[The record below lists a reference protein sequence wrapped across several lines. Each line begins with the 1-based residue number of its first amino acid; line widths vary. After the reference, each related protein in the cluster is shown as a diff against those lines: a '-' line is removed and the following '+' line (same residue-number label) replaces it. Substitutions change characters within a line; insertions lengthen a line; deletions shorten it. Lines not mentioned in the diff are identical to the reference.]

1 MKMKQLKHILLF
13 IILIIIFLYL
23 YIYVIYEKF
32 DDSIPTITSSLP
44 ISSQLTLAI
53 ANMIG
58 VSPRRISNLSFT
70 GDISKLQLN
79 VSFIILE
86 ANLIEL
92 SNNEMKASDATTFSN
107 GLFNSGKF
115 IIYINNKSIL
125 LNQSQTN
132 NTPTTT
138 ANFFDNTN
146 LITIANYATNKYIS
160 VPTDASL
167 TKFYTL
173 DMDNNYKVKPSLI
186 TIPNMY

>member
-32 DDSIPTITSSLP
+32 DDSIPTITSSLS

-92 SNNEMKASDATTFSN
+92 SNNEMKAIDATTFSN
-107 GLFNSGKF
+107 GLFSSGKF

-173 DMDNNYKVKPSLI
+173 DMDDNYKVKPSLI
-186 TIPNMY
+186 TTPNTY

>member
-1 MKMKQLKHILLF
+1 MKQLKHILLF